1 MRSTL
6 KCVVISAWF
15 SVISVFGQNSNA
27 FIVQIS
33 PADTA
38 RFVELKNNPTLWSD
52 PIAEN
57 WGIFKVKLDLSQI
70 NKAADFS
77 SLTWLKN
84 QLPQSHVQ
92 LDHKVQK
99 RVGANDPLYP
109 SQPYLE
115 QIQAHL
121 VWDHTTGGVSR
132 MGDTIVVAVIDDG
145 LDSAH
150 SDFSRNHWRNYS
162 EIPWNGIDDDAN
174 GYIDDYWGW
183 NAGDNHG
190 QVFNSVSVLDG
201 HGTCVAGV
209 VGADGNNSEG
219 VTSVNWH
226 LKVLPVNCFPED
238 FNDVESGV
246 IRSMKYVFDMKKLYI
261 ETNGQKGA
269 NIVAVNM
276 SVGMDNAFPSES
288 PIWCG
293 MYDSLGSIGI
303 IGVSAV
309 TNRNIDVDQL
319 GDIPTLCPSPFL
331 VTVNL
336 CDINDQFSS
345 SGYSSSSVDLSA
357 PGNGLY
363 TTMPTS
369 FSATFP
375 YKKESGTSFASPQVA
390 SSIAL
395 VESIVCNKYLE
406 LKQNNVDSALSLM
419 LSWLKSGVKT
429 SSGLTDKTAWGG
441 RLDAYFFFDEMRKWC
456 ELNDTTFVLAGK
468 NNEIEKSVK
477 VYPNPIHEGNN
488 IFIDLGN
495 NPKEVEMTLF
505 DALGRMINARF
516 EYLENNLLSIHAD
529 FSSGI
534 YFVLV
539 EVDGQKMAFEKIISK

>member
-1 MRSTL
+1 M
-6 KCVVISAWF
+6 SACF
-15 SVISVFGQNSNA
+15 SVISVFGQISNA
-27 FIVQIS
+27 FIVQVD
-33 PADTA
+33 PADAA
-38 RFVELKNNPTLWSD
+38 RFFELKNNRTLRLD
-52 PIAEN
+52 PIAEK
-57 WGIFKVKLDLSQI
+57 WGIFKAKLDLSQI
-70 NKAADFS
+70 NKAPDLS
-77 SLTWLKN
+77 SLNWLKN
-84 QLPQSHVQ
+84 QLPQSLVQ

-121 VWDHTTGGVSR
+121 VWDHTSGGVNR
-132 MGDTIVVAVIDDG
+132 NGDTIVVAIIDDG

-150 SDFSRNHWRNYS
+150 VDFKRNHWRNYS
-162 EIPWNGIDDDAN
+162 EIPWNGIDDDGN

-201 HGTCVAGV
+201 HGTSVAGV
-209 VGADGNNSEG
+209 VGADGNNAEG

-226 LKVLPVNCFPED
+226 VKVLPVNCFPED

-293 MYDSLGSIGI
+293 LYDSLGSVGV

-336 CDINDQFSS
+336 CDINNQFSS
-345 SGYSSSSVDLSA
+345 SGYSNSSVDLSA

-395 VESIVCNKYLE
+395 IESIVCERYLE
-406 LKQNNVDSALSLM
+406 LKQNDVDSALSLM

-429 SSGLTDKTAWGG
+429 SSDLSDKTAWGG

-456 ELNDTTFVLAGK
+456 ELNDSTFVLGGIDK
-468 NNEIEKSVK
+468 PGDLDFKI
-477 VYPNPIHEGNN
+477 YPNPIDHGNEV
-488 IFIDLGN
+488 FIKLGDFS
-495 NPKEVEMTLF
+495 KEVKVTLL
-505 DALGRMINARF
+505 DALGRVVDAKID
-516 EYLENNLLSIHAD
+516 YLENNSISIHAD
-529 FSSGI
+529 FGSGI
-534 YFVLV
+534 YFVLL
-539 EVDGQKMAFEKIISK
+539 EVDGHKMAFEKIISK